1 MDLQDI
7 LVIPLQ
13 TGALLIPVIVALLG
27 YWFTKRNQLELTRW
41 RERLDLI
48 NSRLND
54 FYGPLYVQSEVG
66 YMAYK
71 TLIDKMGGEQ
81 VFRQVP
87 IEAGVLEEWRVWV
100 QTIFLPLNQASED
113 LIMRNAHLIREEEFP
128 ASLLLFIMHATS
140 YRAMVAK
147 WQQGDYSEY
156 LPNADYPAEL
166 STYAAQSYRELKH
179 EQLQLIG
186 KLQPKQAPQ

>member
-13 TGALLIPVIVALLG
+13 TGALLIPVIVAVLG

-41 RERLDLI
+41 REHLDLI

-71 TLIDKMGGEQ
+71 TLIDKMGGEE

-100 QTIFLPLNQASED
+100 ETIFLPLNQASED

-128 ASLLLFIMHATS
+128 TSLLLFIMHATS

-147 WQQGDYSEY
+147 WKQGDYSEY
-156 LPNADYPAEL
+156 LPQADYPVEL

>member
-1 MDLQDI
+1 MQDI

-13 TGALLIPVIVALLG
+13 TGALLIPVIVAVLG

-41 RERLDLI
+41 REHLDLI

-71 TLIDKMGGEQ
+71 TLVDKMGGEE

-87 IEAGVLEEWRVWV
+87 IAARRAGGMAGLG
-100 QTIFLPLNQASED
+100 
-113 LIMRNAHLIREEEFP
+113 RNH
-128 ASLLLFIMHATS
+128 
-140 YRAMVAK
+140 
-147 WQQGDYSEY
+147 
-156 LPNADYPAEL
+156 L
-166 STYAAQSYRELKH
+166 STAQP
-179 EQLQLIG
+179 G
-186 KLQPKQAPQ
+186 K

>member
-48 NSRLND
+48 NRRLND

-100 QTIFLPLNQASED
+100 ETIFLPLNQASED

-147 WQQGDYSEY
+147 WEKGDYSEY
-156 LPNADYPAEL
+156 LPQADYPSEL
-166 STYAAQSYRELKH
+166 IAYAAQSYRELKH
-179 EQLQLIG
+179 AQLQLIG
-186 KLQPKQAPQ
+186 KLNPKQPPQ